1 MISKPFFGTH
11 TALITPM
18 RDGAVDF
25 SSLQRLVDAQISGGI
40 DGIVATGTTGES
52 PTLAT
57 GEHLEVIAKIVE
69 YAGGKVPV
77 MAGTGSNA
85 TAEAVAL
92 TREADRLGADAILQ
106 VAPYY
111 NKPSPEGLFRHFA
124 AVAES
129 TSKPII
135 LYSIPSRCGVEID
148 VQTCRRLF
156 EAYPHVCGIKEAG
169 GRCQRVMELRQVLPE
184 DYLILSGDDGLT
196 LPFMSLG
203 ARGVISVASNLLP
216 AEVSELVQTASAGDY
231 VRAER
236 MNHRL
241 LPLFEALFT
250 EPNPVPVKYLLHR
263 AGIID
268 CPEVRLPLCPL
279 AEESKALLESVVKK
293 LGRLQ

>member
-11 TALITPM
+11 TALVTPM
-18 RDGAVDF
+18 RNGKVDF
-25 SSLQRLVDAQISGGI
+25 PSLQRLVEAQIAGGI

-52 PTLAT
+52 PTLDT
-57 GEHLEVIAKIVE
+57 KEHLEVIARIVE
-69 YAGGKVPV
+69 YAAGRVPV

-92 TREADRLGADAILQ
+92 SREADQLGAAALLQ

-111 NKPSPEGLFRHFA
+111 NKPSPEGLYRHFA
-124 AVAES
+124 AVAGV
-129 TSKPII
+129 TSKPVI

-148 VQTCRRLF
+148 TATCRRLYEDF
-156 EAYPHVCGIKEAG
+156 PHVCGIKEAG

-203 ARGVISVASNLLP
+203 ARGVISVASNLFP
-216 AEVSELVQTASAGDY
+216 AEVGELVRKATDGSY
-231 VRAER
+231 TRAEELHR
-236 MNHRL
+236 RL
-241 LPLFEALFT
+241 LPLFDAIFT
-250 EPNPVPVKYLLHR
+250 EPNPVPIKYLLHR

-268 CPEVRLPLCPL
+268 SPEVRLPLCPL
-279 AEESKALLESVVKK
+279 SEENKNLLESVADA
-293 LGRLQ
+293 LA